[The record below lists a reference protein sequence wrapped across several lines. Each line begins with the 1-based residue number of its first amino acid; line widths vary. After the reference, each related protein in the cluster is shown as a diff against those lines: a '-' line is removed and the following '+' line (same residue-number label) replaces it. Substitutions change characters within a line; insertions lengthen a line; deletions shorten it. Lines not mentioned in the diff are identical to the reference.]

1 MSLHSLIRA
10 CAAAVFACV
19 AYAAAA
25 QTLVTLPGQVFD
37 SLSGEPLPGVAVFVE
52 ELARETITD
61 GDGRFAFER
70 VPPGTYHLFV
80 LAEGYSSRRTE
91 VVAAQSSAP
100 VVVPVDPELH
110 FEEVISVSARA
121 RGQFESFQPTSVLA
135 GQERDKRLESS
146 LGAMLEGQPGVAVR
160 SLGAAPSR
168 PVIRG
173 LDGDRVLILEDGQR
187 TGDLSSQSGDHGV
200 AVNPAAAE
208 RIEVVRG
215 PATLLYGAN
224 AIGGL
229 VNVISD
235 EIPTTP
241 VNGASGNLIVDLGS
255 AAAEGGAAADL
266 RLGNGTVALHLGA
279 AGRRAGEYDTPAGT
293 VANSQSR
300 SGLGSIGLAWTGAR
314 TFVGGAY
321 AYDDTRY
328 GIPVVE
334 GGTLALTPRRHS
346 LTLRAGG
353 EELEG
358 AVFRGFRTTFSMR
371 RYQHDEIAGDDVGT
385 HFSNDTTEFE
395 VMGAHRPVGRLSG
408 SVGGW
413 FLDRD
418 FAATGAEALAP
429 AVGER
434 GLAAFLYEELTWPH
448 VTVQFGG
455 RVSRTRFEPVGEP
468 ARQFT
473 DASGS
478 LGLLLRPA
486 AAADRLVI
494 VASVAR
500 AARNPAL
507 EELFFY
513 GLHHGNFAIELGN
526 PGLESERARGVD
538 LSLRWRAPRL
548 SGEITY
554 FTNAIDDFI
563 FRHVLDEERFEAR
576 EEAFN
581 ARFPGRALVGH
592 EHHEEGGEPDGEAYA
607 DDAVAIVD
615 FVAADAI
622 FYGVEWHTDVQVTS
636 RVFAEAGADYVRASL
651 RASGDPLPRIP
662 PLRVRGGLRYQH
674 NALQVGGDVTVAT
687 AQDRISTASLETPT
701 DAYQLVRLFASYS
714 FETAGVVSTI
724 TARADNLANEL
735 YRNHLSLIK
744 DVVPERGRNVK
755 LLYSVGF

>member
-1 MSLHSLIRA
+1 M
-10 CAAAVFACV
+10 
-19 AYAAAA
+19 
-25 QTLVTLPGQVFD
+25 
-37 SLSGEPLPGVAVFVE
+37 
-52 ELARETITD
+52 
-61 GDGRFAFER
+61 
-70 VPPGTYHLFV
+70 
-80 LAEGYSSRRTE
+80 
-91 VVAAQSSAP
+91 
-100 VVVPVDPELH
+100 
-110 FEEVISVSARA
+110 
-121 RGQFESFQPTSVLA
+121 
-135 GQERDKRLESS
+135 
-146 LGAMLEGQPGVAVR
+146 
-160 SLGAAPSR
+160 
-168 PVIRG
+168 
-173 LDGDRVLILEDGQR
+173 
-187 TGDLSSQSGDHGV
+187 
-200 AVNPAAAE
+200 
-208 RIEVVRG
+208 
-215 PATLLYGAN
+215 
-224 AIGGL
+224 
-229 VNVISD
+229 
-235 EIPTTP
+235 
-241 VNGASGNLIVDLGS
+241 
-255 AAAEGGAAADL
+255 
-266 RLGNGTVALHLGA
+266 
-279 AGRRAGEYDTPAGT
+279 
-293 VANSQSR
+293 
-300 SGLGSIGLAWTGAR
+300 AWTGER
-314 TFVGGAY
+314 TYMGGAY

-334 GGTLALTPRRHS
+334 GGTLELTPRRHS

-353 EELEG
+353 DGLEG
-358 AVFRGFRTTFSMR
+358 AMFSGFRTTFSVR
-371 RYQHDEIAGDDVGT
+371 RYQHDELEGDDVGT

-418 FAATGAEALAP
+418 FDATGAEALAP

-434 GLAAFLYEELTWPH
+434 GLAVFLYEELTWPH
-448 VTVQFGG
+448 GTVQFGG

-478 LGLLLRPA
+478 FGLLLRPA
-486 AAADRLVI
+486 AAADRIVI
-494 VASVAR
+494 AASVAR

-526 PGLESERARGVD
+526 PGLESERALGVD

-576 EEAFN
+576 EEAFD
-581 ARFPGRALVGH
+581 ARFPNRALVGH
-592 EHHEEGGEPDGEAYA
+592 EHHEESEEPEGEEHA
-607 DDAVAIVD
+607 DDAFAIVD

-622 FYGVEWHTDVQVTS
+622 FHGVEAHTDVQVTS
-636 RVFAEAGADYVRASL
+636 RVFAEAGVDYVRASL
-651 RASGDPLPRIP
+651 RDSGDPLPRIP
-662 PLRVRGGLRYQH
+662 PLRFRGGLRYQD
-674 NALQVGGDVTVAT
+674 NALQVGGDVTAAT
-687 AQDRISTASLETPT
+687 AQHRISTAGIETPT